1 MDRNFWRET
10 RRSALVL
17 LLLFLTS
24 GELLVIGK
32 TKSDSYDPLSVG
44 TMVANRLIENEYYR
58 QHDAEAY
65 SPDDHELMQEYV
77 QMLAE
82 KGIYASLILYEG
94 GVDTVR
100 AVSGNYLQ
108 LWFPGKASLQ
118 EEPKT
123 YVALDYI
130 TEEENLVDLIQNPYP
145 HRLLSVTGCQKGY
158 LIYPTQMVFEIRNNK
173 MNWKTLQKEPVTHT
187 KSVAFSL
194 PDWLTD
200 AKEVVLDGRLEFNF
214 LGNQDFYAA
223 REESGRTQRHVARA
237 FQKTARMAWAEDQKY
252 RAGKLEDFAANGFS
266 WSSNKVKNE
275 NSLLT
280 CVRPAEHGEPALY
293 LSVNLVSYPL
303 YDALSDYGIYLVVL
317 FFFYLCIFIAL
328 LTRKF
333 RAVSQAQSRAAQR
346 QRDFTNA
353 LAHEM
358 KTPLGVIRGYS
369 ELMQEGIAPAKH
381 PAYLTGIVGE
391 TERMDALVLQILSFS
406 RIDTQHLPMH
416 LSCFAID
423 WLIRKQIV
431 DFQPMIEKKGLAL
444 YMDVPEYF
452 YVTADEKGITLVLR
466 NFLSNAVKYAPPG
479 KAVKL
484 RAFPEKRRIVVE
496 VFNQGE
502 PVATKDM
509 PYLWDAFYRAEESR
523 TRENGGSGMGLAIV
537 KAILDQHRA
546 RYGVYNKGDG
556 VYFWFS
562 LPG

>member
-24 GELLVIGK
+24 GTMLILNKAGGDNYGY
-32 TKSDSYDPLSVG
+32 SPLSVG
-44 TMVANRLIENEYYR
+44 VTVANRLSQITYY
-58 QHDAEAY
+58 QQNHAEDY
-65 SPDDHELMQEYV
+65 SPDDYQMLQEYV

-82 KGIYASLILYEG
+82 KRIYASLILYEG
-94 GVDTVR
+94 DVDSVR
-100 AVSGNYLQ
+100 AVSGNYL
-108 LWFPGKASLQ
+108 SLLL
-118 EEPKT
+118 EEEEHPV
-123 YVALDYI
+123 YIALDGAAD
-130 TEEENLVDLIQNPYP
+130 EVVVDLIQHLNQY
-145 HRLLSVTGCQKGY
+145 SVTSVAGYRKGN
-158 LIYPTQMVFEIRNNK
+158 LLYPTRIELEYSNQK
-173 MNWKTLQKEPVTHT
+173 MNWDTLEKEQKTET
-187 KSVAFSL
+187 KSLVFS
-194 PDWLTD
+194 PPERYTQGEPMVLTTCFQPF
-200 AKEVVLDGRLEFNF
+200 L
-214 LGNQDFYAA
+214 LGNLDSYKAIA
-223 REESGRTQRHVARA
+223 DLEGSGRAFRA
-237 FQKTARMAWAEDQKY
+237 FQQAAKLAQNADQQY
-252 RAGKLEDFAANGFS
+252 RAGKLEDFVVSG
-266 WSSNKVKNE
+266 WSSGDE
-275 NSLLT
+275 HLLREEYSLLD

-303 YDALSDYGIYLVVL
+303 YDALIDYGIYLVVL